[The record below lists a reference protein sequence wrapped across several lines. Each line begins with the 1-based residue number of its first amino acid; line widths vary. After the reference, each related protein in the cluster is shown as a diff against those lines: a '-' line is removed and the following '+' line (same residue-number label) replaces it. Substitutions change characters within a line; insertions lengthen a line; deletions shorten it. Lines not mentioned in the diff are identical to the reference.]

1 MEMLEEP
8 SQPPQPPQPPQPKPK
23 AGTAERV
30 NNQSALD
37 LLQGR
42 SSLSAYIHTAD
53 SRYQKA
59 APREDEEDFVNTFVR
74 GLRDKR
80 NRKKCERKFADSERT
95 WGNVKECFPVASQH
109 SQSHGGMRK
118 DVAKRKRRRESVD
131 ETENRERT
139 DVTTTPLP
147 GSPSPQTPPTK
158 KRPNLEKKGKG
169 ELSVPPVTPN
179 AARKRNHQV
188 ERDNREPEGA
198 RLPRTPSPAKKKSL
212 LGEARAQLD
221 IRNMATPQHEKK
233 RGTKKIGKRQERA
246 PSIPILPSS
255 DDEFS

>member
-1 MEMLEEP
+1 MLEEP
-8 SQPPQPPQPPQPKPK
+8 SLPPQPPQPKPK

-59 APREDEEDFVNTFVR
+59 PPREDEEDFVNTFVR

-80 NRKKCERKFADSERT
+80 DRKKCERKFADSERT

-147 GSPSPQTPPTK
+147 GSSSPQTPPTK

-179 AARKRNHQV
+179 AARNRNQV
-188 ERDNREPEGA
+188 EQDNREPDGA
-198 RLPRTPSPAKKKSL
+198 RLPWTPSPAKKRSL
-212 LGEARAQLD
+212 LGGARAQLD
-221 IRNMATPQHEKK
+221 IRHMATPQHVKK